1 MFNVEL
7 LGNMEEQ
14 RVSVSPLCPQ
24 HICCVLM
31 SARKSGE
38 ASPEYFNAWNYRED
52 GWSFLV
58 LFIFVIFFSLWKH
71 AEVMNYYLELALCQ
85 AVISELQTAWRLSS
99 GESKSCAFAQTN
111 EH

>member
-1 MFNVEL
+1 MPGITERMGGAFLFCLFL
-7 LGNMEEQ
+7 L
-14 RVSVSPLCPQ
+14 
-24 HICCVLM
+24 
-31 SARKSGE
+31 
-38 ASPEYFNAWNYRED
+38 F
-52 GWSFLV
+52 
-58 LFIFVIFFSLWKH
+58 FFSLWKQ